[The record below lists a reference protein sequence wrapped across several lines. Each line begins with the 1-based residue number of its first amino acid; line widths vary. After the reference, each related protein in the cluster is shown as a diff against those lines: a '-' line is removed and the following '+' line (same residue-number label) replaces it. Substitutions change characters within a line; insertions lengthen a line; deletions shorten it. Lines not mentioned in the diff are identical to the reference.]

1 MPLSDGLSIG
11 LLGSFLAAKNETIN
25 ITSLGKKIVS
35 LWDKEEPNAQVIRQL
50 IFPLILKL
58 MPSWVTFSGRSLEER
73 LISIPDRWKEVLNNG
88 ELLGK
93 FLSDE
98 AKKWWRDL
106 QRAIAKIEEKFL
118 KKIGDVGEILTLR
131 YEKIRLTCEKHIE
144 LAEKIDWVAKEN
156 DGYGFDIASFF
167 GYLLSDNKKPTDM
180 IMIEV
185 KSTTSNSE
193 NSFRLY
199 ISRNEWETAEDNMT
213 NYFFYLWKG
222 VKISKSNP
230 IGDGPLILPA
240 RIISQY
246 VPLDKHKR
254 GKWIKCRIEL
264 DLNAIKPHLIGPDLE
279 PSN

>member
-11 LLGSFLAAKNETIN
+11 LLGSFLTAENETIN
-25 ITSLGKKIVS
+25 ITPLGKKIVS
-35 LWDKEEPNAQVIRQL
+35 LWDKEEPNPLIIRQL
-50 IFPLILKL
+50 IFPLVLKL

-93 FLSDE
+93 PQSDE

-106 QRAIAKIEEKFL
+106 QQAIVKIEEKFL
-118 KKIGDVGEILTLR
+118 KKIGDAGEILTLK
-131 YEKIRLTCEKHIE
+131 YEKIRLTYEKHIE
-144 LAEKIDWVAKEN
+144 LAEKVDWVSKEN
-156 DGYGFDIASFF
+156 DNYGFDIASFF

-185 KSTTSNSE
+185 KSTTSNSD
-193 NSFRLY
+193 NSFRLH

-230 IGDGPLILPA
+230 IADGPLILPA

-246 VPLDKHKR
+246 VPFDKHKR

-264 DLNAIKPHLIGPDLE
+264 DLNAIKPHLIYPDLE